1 VTYLLD
7 THTWIWWHVKPSSL
21 SKKVIKIIQ
30 DSTCYEELLL
40 SAISPWEFCKLIEKG
55 RLGISC
61 DTQEWLGQALHMP
74 KLRIVPL
81 TPKIAYHSTVLPKPF
96 HNDPADQIIVASAR
110 EEGATV
116 LTKDEKIRSYK
127 SVKSLW

>member
-1 VTYLLD
+1 
-7 THTWIWWHVKPSSL
+7 
-21 SKKVIKIIQ
+21 
-30 DSTCYEELLL
+30 
-40 SAISPWEFCKLIEKG
+40 
-55 RLGISC
+55 
-61 DTQEWLGQALHMP
+61 MP